1 MPAGHYKSSPGDKP
15 PSPQKTARRNSPAAP
30 LPAPFRKGQE
40 RGLQEVPPAGE
51 AMSADGN
58 RTREAPASRRSGR
71 GGSLPNGAAALMLES
86 VVMRWI
92 FVLYQGERA
101 FYEESVLFWY
111 LTGIKGEF
119 NAEIIEKTLMATSP
133 SPAAGAPPGRLRATA
148 RVPRAD
154 PPRPG
159 PASAPCTA
167 PETAGRPHPGR
178 ERR

>member
-15 PSPQKTARRNSPAAP
+15 PSPQKTARRVNSAAP

-101 FYEESVLFWY
+101 FYAGSVLFWY
-111 LTGIKGEF
+111 STGIKGDVRRGD
-119 NAEIIEKTLMATSP
+119 NRKDTHGGTL
-133 SPAAGAPPGRLRATA
+133 
-148 RVPRAD
+148 
-154 PPRPG
+154 
-159 PASAPCTA
+159 
-167 PETAGRPHPGR
+167 
-178 ERR
+178 

>member
-1 MPAGHYKSSPGDKP
+1 MKTATIGGPNAGRREAPVPAGHYKSSPGDKP

-101 FYEESVLFWY
+101 FYAGSVLFWY
-111 LTGIKGEF
+111 SLYPLRRRKLRM
-119 NAEIIEKTLMATSP
+119 KTAMSYTKFLSSKSLSLSITQQSCE
-133 SPAAGAPPGRLRATA
+133 RLA
-148 RVPRAD
+148 RPK
-154 PPRPG
+154 
-159 PASAPCTA
+159 
-167 PETAGRPHPGR
+167 
-178 ERR
+178 